1 MKQMEAPDPIILLEV
16 KLAGCTLGTPGGK
29 KNWVDETGGL
39 PQYICEVAKDIRDSG
54 HSTSS
59 AIAIAVGRVKVW
71 AATSKDATVRAKAAK
86 ALAEWNAKKARAHV
100 WASIKQPKRS
110 G

>member
-54 HSTSS
+54 HSTSR

-71 AATSKDATVRAKAAK
+71 AVTSKDPKVKAKAAK
-86 ALAEWNAKKARAHV
+86 AVAEWEAKKARAH
-100 WASIKQPKRS
+100 ADNK
-110 G
+110 